1 MRCPR
6 LVDPFAYPRPCLT
19 AKAAFPG
26 RYASRLPGSEQT
38 PYLCSFPAFCS
49 LPKIL
54 LVDLLYS
61 LRQDAVQNK
70 ALYRF
75 GLAKSFPSV
84 PKKQFRRGK
93 ENFCKLSGH
102 PARLSALFW
111 GSLVCT
117 SIIARFFGLSRPFFK
132 IFEKIFNFLL
142 RAYSFGERYH
152 HSYCMQA
159 QPIVCAAP
167 PKTRNSGRA
176 GAFPPA
182 PFCPFTAKKAL
193 FSRARPFTAAKTPPE
208 GGARSKGLGVVRFDV
223 VVDGGEI

>member
-1 MRCPR
+1 MKNRQPRKPFLRCPR
-6 LVDPFAYPRPCLT
+6 LVNPFAYPRPCLT

-38 PYLCSFPAFCS
+38 LCLCSFPAFCS

-54 LVDLLYS
+54 LVDLLCS

-102 PARLSALFW
+102 PARLSALLW

-132 IFEKIFNFLL
+132 IFEKFFNFLL

-152 HSYCMQA
+152 HYYCMQSTTDC
-159 QPIVCAAP
+159 VRGAAENT
-167 PKTRNSGRA
+167 K
-176 GAFPPA
+176 
-182 PFCPFTAKKAL
+182 
-193 FSRARPFTAAKTPPE
+193 
-208 GGARSKGLGVVRFDV
+208 
-223 VVDGGEI
+223 